1 MRRERNFKTEERE
14 AKTSITQ
21 KEAFLAT
28 VLPRV
33 AHIGC
38 ARELKERNVPVSAML
53 DMAVSLYIPFGAMA
67 DRFMV
72 SAIVTVNTLRQFN
85 ITEDEAFKAAMA
97 NLDNNI
103 VIDDTRC
110 MLERMGMPVPERE
123 EGFKLMVA
131 TNDRKDYGGSA
142 ILSKEF
148 QSRMLK
154 EYPDQRVFVIPSS
167 VHEVLAIGED
177 FVEEERLSDMIC
189 DVNATMEPEDCLSDH
204 PYIIAGTPEEPELMY
219 YTGALTMMKQDG
231 LMPI

>member
-1 MRRERNFKTEERE
+1 
-14 AKTSITQ
+14 
-21 KEAFLAT
+21 
-28 VLPRV
+28 
-33 AHIGC
+33 
-38 ARELKERNVPVSAML
+38 
-53 DMAVSLYIPFGAMA
+53 MA
-67 DRFMV
+67 DKFMV
-72 SAIVTVNTLRQFN
+72 SAIVTAGTLQQFDV
-85 ITEDEAFKAAMA
+85 TEEEAFEVAMA
-97 NLDNNI
+97 NLDDAL

-110 MLERMGMPVPERE
+110 MLERMGMPFPEKE
-123 EGFKLMVA
+123 AGFKLMVA

-167 VHEVLAIGED
+167 IHEVLAIGED

-189 DVNATMEPEDCLSDH
+189 DVNAMMEPEDCLSDH

>member
-1 MRRERNFKTEERE
+1 MRRERNFKTEERG
-14 AKTSITQ
+14 AKVDV

-33 AHIGC
+33 ASISSV
-38 ARELKERNVPVSAML
+38 RDLKERNVPVCAML

-67 DRFMV
+67 DKFMV
-72 SAIVTVNTLRQFN
+72 SAIVTAGTLQQFDVA
-85 ITEDEAFKAAMA
+85 EEEAFEVAMA
-97 NLDNNI
+97 NLDDAL

-110 MLERMGMPVPERE
+110 MLERMGMPFPEKE
-123 EGFKLMVA
+123 AGFKLMVA

-167 VHEVLAIGED
+167 IHEVLAIGED

-189 DVNATMEPEDCLSDH
+189 DVNAMMEPEDCLSDH

>member
-1 MRRERNFKTEERE
+1 MRRERNIKTEERGSKVDV
-14 AKTSITQ
+14 AQ

-33 AHIGC
+33 ASIG
-38 ARELKERNVPVSAML
+38 RVRDLKQRKVPVCAML

-67 DRFMV
+67 DKFMM
-72 SAIVTVNTLRQFN
+72 SAIVTAGTLQQFDV
-85 ITEDEAFKAAMA
+85 TEEEAFEAAMA
-97 NLDNNI
+97 NLDDTL
-103 VIDDTRC
+103 VIDDAQC

-123 EGFKLMVA
+123 DGLKLIVA

-142 ILSKEF
+142 ILSREF

-154 EYPDQRVFVIPSS
+154 EYSGQRVFVIPSS

-177 FVEEERLSDMIC
+177 FVEEERLGEMIC

-204 PYIIAGTPEEPELMY
+204 PYIIAGTPEDPELMY